1 MARQKTSLPSMRFH
15 ISGQAVVTIDRKDYY
30 LGKSGS
36 PESLARYAVLIA
48 EYQAN
53 GLRLPDG
60 FDIRAVDEKSR
71 LLLASADE
79 SVHCEN
85 EPLTIRH
92 VTAAYRTFV
101 RKKYAHAR
109 GEIAR
114 IVGVCDD
121 LDTHYGNL
129 KVEQFGPKALKDQRG
144 RWVADENKTRGYI
157 NRLTNEVCRLFKWG
171 VSEEMVTESAW
182 SRLKSVEPLR
192 YGDGKENP
200 KRQPVDIE
208 IVRKTAKELSPIIK
222 SMLRVQLST
231 GMRPEEVCSMRPC
244 DIDRSGETWFYRP
257 AKHKNTHRGKTRAI
271 PILGDAR
278 EAITDYLNRDAES
291 YLFSPR
297 EADSWFR
304 AKLSSERKGYG
315 SYKPVKGTLKAGPK
329 YTSQS
334 YRQAIARAAQR
345 AKVPCWVPY
354 QIRHL
359 NLTMVRQALG
369 IEAAQALGGHARAD
383 MTEHYA
389 AVSEV
394 KAIEAAKA
402 APKL

>member
-15 ISGQAVVTIDRKDYY
+15 MSGQAVVTIDRKDYY
-30 LGKSGS
+30 LGKHGS

-53 GLRLPDG
+53 GMKIPAG
-60 FDIRAVDEKSR
+60 FDTRAIDEKAR
-71 LLLASADE
+71 VLLASAE
-79 SVHCEN
+79 ETVHCED
-85 EPLTIRH
+85 EPITIRH
-92 VTAAYRTFV
+92 LTAAYRSFV
-101 RKKYAHAR
+101 KTKYAHAR

-121 LDTHYGNL
+121 IDSHYGSRL
-129 KVEQFGPKALKDQRG
+129 VEKFGPKALKDQRA
-144 RWVADENKTRGYI
+144 RWIADQNKTRGYI

-171 VSEEMVTESAW
+171 VSEELCSNEVWQT
-182 SRLKSVEPLR
+182 LKSVDPLR

-200 KRQPVDIE
+200 KRVPVDIE
-208 IVRKTAKELSPIIK
+208 IVRKTATELSPIIK
-222 SMLRVQLST
+222 AMLRVQLST

-244 DIDRSGETWFYRP
+244 DIDRSGPEWIYRP
-257 AKHKNTHRGKTRAI
+257 AKHKNSHRGQVRAI

-278 EAITDYLNRDAES
+278 EAITDYLNRDPQS

-304 AKLSSERKGYG
+304 AKLSAERKGYG

-334 YRQAIARAAQR
+334 YRQAIARAARR
-345 AKVPCWVPY
+345 AKVASWVPY

-369 IEAAQALGGHARAD
+369 VEHAQALGGHAHVS

-389 AVSEV
+389 QVSEAR
-394 KAIEAAKA
+394 AIEAAKA